1 MPRTPRTE
9 FEMIAEIADVLS
21 SHSSKVI
28 KGIGDDAAVLKP
40 TQHKMLF
47 SSDTTVENI
56 HFKRERLTAHD
67 LAHKSICSALSDM
80 AAMNGL
86 PLYVLISL
94 ALPDDVPETFIR
106 DFYLTAKS
114 LELKYDFSI
123 VGGDTSKSP
132 GPIMIDVAVI
142 GESERPIYRS
152 GAKAN
157 DLLAVSGSLGKSA
170 AGLKCLEFRESHSE
184 KELMALKVDHEALIQ
199 FHHQP
204 VPRFDII
211 KLLSKTQALTSLID
225 ISDGLS
231 SEAHHLANSSDC
243 GFEIVENQIPIEPI
257 THHLAQKLS
266 ARGFYTGSSYDL
278 AWNGGEDYEL
288 LMTLNPAEWQK
299 AVTSFPELEALIT
312 IIGTATPADKGIT
325 IRRPNGKEDRL
336 EPKGWRHF

>member
-9 FEMIAEIADVLS
+9 FEMIAEISDVLS
-21 SHSSKVI
+21 NHSSRVI

-40 TQHKMLF
+40 TQHQMLF
-47 SSDTTVENI
+47 SSDATVENI
-56 HFKRERLTAHD
+56 HFKRDRLSAHD

-86 PLYVLISL
+86 PLYVVISL
-94 ALPDDVPETFIR
+94 ALPDDLPDRFIR

-142 GESERPIYRS
+142 GESRHPIYRS
-152 GAKAN
+152 GAKLN
-157 DLLAVSGSLGKSA
+157 DFLAVSGSLGKSA

-184 KELMALKVDHEALIQ
+184 KALMALKIDHEILIQ
-199 FHHQP
+199 AHHQP
-204 VPRFDII
+204 EPRFDLV
-211 KLLSKTQALTSLID
+211 KLLSKTQAQTSMID

-231 SEAHHLANSSDC
+231 SEIHHLANSSDC
-243 GFEIVENQIPIEPI
+243 GFEVIENQIPIDPI
-257 THHLAQKLS
+257 TRRAAQELS
-266 ARGFYTGSSYDL
+266 ARGVPKASSYDL
-278 AWNGGEDYEL
+278 AWDGGEDYQL
-288 LMTLNPAEWQK
+288 LMTLNPLEWQK
-299 AVTSFPELEALIT
+299 AITTFPELEALIT
-312 IIGTATPADKGIT
+312 IIGKAVPANNGIT
-325 IRRPNGKEDRL
+325 LLRLDGKSEQL